1 MVRARA
7 ALGLLLSALMLSVP
21 LLAAAQ
27 QRAPVATAANAAAG
41 VVSAIRV
48 EGNHRIDASTIRS
61 YMLIAA
67 GDPYDASLVNASLKA
82 LYATGLFSNVS
93 IGREG
98 SALVVRV
105 EENPTVN
112 EVAFEGNHKLT
123 DDNLRSVTQLRPRA
137 VFTAAAAEADRERIL
152 AAYAGKARFGATVT
166 PEIIKLPN
174 NRVNVVFKINDGNAT
189 LISRIVFV
197 GNKAFSEGTLRDV
210 IASRE
215 TAWWRFLS
223 SADIYDPKRLDYDK
237 ELLRRFYLRHGYAD
251 FGIKDASADLTADR
265 SAFFLTFTLHEGE
278 RYRVSA
284 VEIHSSLANF
294 PPAKLK
300 PMVELGAGDWYDGD
314 AVERSVQAITAYA
327 QHRGQA
333 FIRVQ
338 PEVQRD
344 PAKHSIVLRF
354 DVTEGPRVWVE
365 RINITGNTRTEDK
378 VIRRQF
384 LLAEGDAFNAAL
396 LRQTRQR
403 LQDLDYFSSVDLTD
417 APGSA
422 QDRAIVNTKVQEKST
437 GSLTVGGGYSTDI
450 GALVNFGIRERNL
463 VGTGLDTG
471 ISATLAQKE
480 SQVDLSLTDP
490 YFLDRNIVVGTDIFL
505 VNTTN
510 FNQLD
515 YNERRAGFSLRAGY
529 EINAHLRQ
537 VWSYALVHRS
547 IYNIQPGASLFVI
560 NEAGQTLLSQVGQAV
575 TLDYTDSRLDP
586 RKGWLVRLGT
596 DFAGV
601 GGDAHFVRTKVDGAY
616 YIPLEQWFGSD
627 DWDLSFRAGTGY
639 LFTLGEQEKII
650 DRFFLGGA
658 NLRGFE
664 TAGVGPHSVPTAAY
678 PSADSLGGRF
688 IWTQS
693 TELRFPLPVS
703 PDLGISG
710 RTFVDFGGLSGVGPV
725 YLNGVRQPFVDSSAP
740 RMGTGFGVSWKT
752 PFGLINIDI
761 AEAVLKQKY
770 DTTQLVRFG
779 FGTRF

>member
-1 MVRARA
+1 MPV
-7 ALGLLLSALMLSVP
+7 LSALVFSFP
-21 LLAAAQ
+21 LLASAQ
-27 QRAPVATAANAAAG
+27 QRPAARTAAAG
-41 VVSAIRV
+41 AAQGIVSDIQVV
-48 EGNHRIDASTIRS
+48 GNQRIDASTIRS

-67 GDPYDASLVNASLKA
+67 GDPYSQSQVNASLKA
-82 LYATGLFSNVS
+82 LYATGLFSDVS

-98 SALVVRV
+98 SALVVKV
-105 EENPTVN
+105 QENPTVN

-123 DDNLRSVTQLRPRA
+123 DENLRGVVQLRPRS
-137 VFTAAAAEADRERIL
+137 VFTPAAAEADRQRIL
-152 AAYAGKARFGATVT
+152 AAYGGKARFAATVT

-174 NRVNVVFKINDGNAT
+174 NRVNVVFKINDGSAT
-189 LISRIVFV
+189 LISRIVFT
-197 GNKAFSEGTLRDV
+197 GNRAYSEGTLQDV

-223 SADIYDPKRLDYDK
+223 SSDIYDPQRLEYDK
-237 ELLRRFYLRHGYAD
+237 ELLRRYYLRHGYAD
-251 FGIKDASADLTADR
+251 FRVLDASADLTANR
-265 SAFFLTFTLHEGE
+265 QAFFLTFALHEGP
-278 RYRVSA
+278 RYELSSVD
-284 VEIHSSLANF
+284 VHSTLANF
-294 PPAKLK
+294 PDKRLLPLVQVGK
-300 PMVELGAGDWYDGD
+300 GDWYDGD
-314 AVERSVQAITAYA
+314 AIERSVQAITDYV
-327 QHRGQA
+327 QHHGQA
-333 FIRVQ
+333 FVDVRPAIK
-338 PEVQRD
+338 RD
-344 PAKHSIVLRF
+344 PAKHTIALLF
-354 DVTEGPRVWVE
+354 DVVEGPRVWVE

-384 LLAEGDAFNAAL
+384 QLAEGDPFNAAL
-396 LRQTRQR
+396 LRKSRQR
-403 LQDLDYFSSVDLTD
+403 LQDLDYFNSVTVTD

-422 QDRAIVNTKVQEKST
+422 PDRAVVTTDVSEKST

-463 VGTGLDTG
+463 IGTGLDTG

-480 SQVDLSLTDP
+480 SQVDLSTTDP
-490 YFLDRNIVVGTDIFL
+490 YFLDRNIVVGSDIFL

-515 YNERRAGFSLRAGY
+515 YNERRIGFSVRAGY
-529 EINAHLRQ
+529 EINDHLRQ
-537 VWSYALVHRS
+537 GWTYALVHRS
-547 IYNIQPGASLFVI
+547 IYNVQPGASLFVI
-560 NEAGQTLLSQVGQAV
+560 NEAGQTLLSQIGQTI

-586 RKGWLVRLGT
+586 RKGWLTRLGT

-601 GGDAHFVRTKVDGAY
+601 GGDARFVRTKIDGAY
-616 YIPLEQWFGSD
+616 FIPLERWLGSN
-627 DWDLSFRAGTGY
+627 DWVLSFRAGAGY
-639 LFTLGEQEKII
+639 LFNLGRQEKII
-650 DRFFLGGA
+650 DRFFLGGD

-664 TAGVGPHSVPTAAY
+664 TAGVGPHSVPTTAY

-703 PDLGISG
+703 PDLGITG
-710 RTFVDFGGLSGVGPV
+710 RAFVDFGGLSGVGPV

-740 RMGTGFGVSWKT
+740 RMGTGVGISWKT

-761 AEAVLKQKY
+761 AQAVLKQKY